1 MYENKKA
8 YGLQVCFLSCQVPRR
23 VAGSCSWFQVSGD
36 GLPFNA
42 FLYVAEYPFSLFI
55 VATPMG
61 MGFMMLVDSGQIE

>member
-8 YGLQVCFLSCQVPRR
+8 YYGLQVFFVVPSAKTR
-23 VAGSCSWFQVSGD
+23 GSCSWFQVSGD

-61 MGFMMLVDSGQIE
+61 MGVMMLVDSGQIE